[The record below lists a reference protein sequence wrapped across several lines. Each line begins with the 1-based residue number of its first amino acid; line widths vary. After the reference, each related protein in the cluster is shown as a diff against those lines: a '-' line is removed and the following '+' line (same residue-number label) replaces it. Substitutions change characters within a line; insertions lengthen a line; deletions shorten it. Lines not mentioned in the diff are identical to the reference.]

1 MSSRMALLALLAVA
15 FGAAFLKV
23 GNSPGS
29 SAFKVPS
36 VAQPSTTPAY
46 AESRFASS
54 KLHTQ
59 VHAASAIELKDG
71 KVRAFWFSGSREGA
85 ADVTIHSAVFDTQL
99 GRWGVE
105 TVVASRESSQQ
116 GLHRYVSKVGNPVPA
131 RTADGR
137 LWLYYVTVSLGG
149 WAGSSITAI
158 SSDNEGLNWSAPR
171 RLITSP
177 FANISTLVKSAP
189 FMYADGTLGLPV
201 YHELFSKFAEIVRLD
216 RRGVVIDKQRLA
228 AGGQG
233 TLQPVVLVQNA
244 QQATVLTRYSG
255 SETPRR
261 SKTMSTQDGGI
272 HWSSPTSS
280 ALPNSDAALSA
291 VVLADGR
298 WLAVLNN
305 QESGRD
311 SLSLMLSADR
321 GASWRELHVLE
332 DQRGQG
338 AADCE
343 RRTDSA
349 LTQSDAAVANAAPT
363 VFAEYRDSA
372 KVKVQSG
379 GACNFEFSYPY
390 LIQTQSGE
398 FHLLYTWNRVFIKH
412 LRFDQAWIAQRL
424 SEARP

>member
-1 MSSRMALLALLAVA
+1 MPRNRTLLALLAVA
-15 FGAAFLKV
+15 FGAAFLKA
-23 GNSPGS
+23 GS
-29 SAFKVPS
+29 FPS
-36 VAQPSTTPAY
+36 VAVFAPTPAANIAAATAH

-71 KVRAFWFSGSREGA
+71 SVRAFWFSGSREGA

-99 GRWGVE
+99 GRWGAE
-105 TVVASRESSQQ
+105 TVVASRESTQQ

-158 SSDNEGLNWSAPR
+158 SSDDEGLSWSAPR

-177 FANISTLVKSAP
+177 FANISTLVKGAP

-201 YHELFSKFAEIVRLD
+201 YHESFSKFAELLRLD
-216 RRGVVIDKQRLA
+216 RHGTVIDKQRLA

-233 TLQPVVLVQNA
+233 SLQPVVLVQDA
-244 QQATVLTRYSG
+244 QRATVLTRYSG
-255 SETPRR
+255 SETPHRAR
-261 SKTMSTQDGGI
+261 TMNTQDGGL
-272 HWSSPTSS
+272 HWSAPVAS
-280 ALPNSDAALSA
+280 ALPNPDAALSA

-298 WLAVLNN
+298 WLAALNN
-305 QESGRD
+305 QEAGRD
-311 SLSLMLSADR
+311 GLSLMLSADH
-321 GASWRELHVLE
+321 GASWRVVQVLE
-332 DQRGQG
+332 DQRGQS
-338 AADCE
+338 AAECE
-343 RRTDSA
+343 RRIDSA
-349 LTQSDAAVANAAPT
+349 LQQSDAVVANAAPA
-363 VFAEYRDSA
+363 VYAEYHASA
-372 KVKVQSG
+372 SVKVQAA

-390 LIQTQSGE
+390 LIQTRAGD

-412 LRFDQAWIAQRL
+412 LHFDPAWVEQRL
-424 SEARP
+424 REAVP